1 MVRRLGARRRGV
13 SAVLA
18 VAAVAVVAAGCG
30 SSGGGSGDAAS
41 GGSTKTID
49 LALDWNTYVPYH
61 APLYVAQDKGYFQ
74 KQGLDVQFHFTG
86 GSQDASVA
94 VGTGKDQIAWAD
106 LSTAASNML
115 GGVPIVSVAQV
126 QQKGATALVVPADSP
141 IGKPSD
147 LRGKRLGSTPTGS
160 DATVLPAF
168 LKHNALSKSDVTVA
182 NLPANGKLAALLS
195 HKVDAINGQGYYYA
209 AALEQQGT
217 KTRQLLYADWG
228 LNLLDHGIIANR
240 SFAQDHG
247 PTVTAFLRAYQQG
260 LDYTRQHPEQACDVM
275 VKKAGS
281 VAMPKPLCLA
291 QLKGFLAL
299 LPPTSSTEKWGTNDS
314 GLWKQTVAVLRRYGG
329 VEGNGAISD
338 MYTDSLLP

>member
-1 MVRRLGARRRGV
+1 MVRRLLARRRELG
-13 SAVLA
+13 AVLA
-18 VAAVAVVAAGCG
+18 VAAVAAVAAGCG
-30 SSGGGSGDAAS
+30 SSGGGSSNAAAH
-41 GGSTKTID
+41 GSSSTID

-61 APLYVAQDKGYFQ
+61 APLYVAQDKGYFS
-74 KQGLDVQFHFTG
+74 KQGLDVRFHFTG

-141 IGKPSD
+141 ITKPAD

-168 LKHNALSKSDVTVA
+168 LSRNGLSKTDVTVA

-209 AALEQQGT
+209 AALDQKGT

-247 PTVTAFLRAYQQG
+247 RTVTAFLRAYQQG
-260 LDYTRQHPEQACDVM
+260 LEFTREHPDQACAVM

-281 VAMPKPLCLA
+281 VAMPQSVCLA

-299 LPPTSSTEKWGTNDS
+299 LPPSSSTAKWGTNDPA
-314 GLWKQTVAVLRRYGG
+314 LWKQTVAVLKRYGG
-329 VEGNGAISD
+329 VKGNRAVGD